1 MYQLN
6 ITFGPSFKFHS
17 NLSFKKSSLKKLLP
31 FYKDM
36 LICWCQSLSGSPEN
50 SSLMLY
56 QFLRFNKYIK
66 IEGTVMHFPKFSSKG
81 INFLS
86 QLLGN
91 GRIISWISL
100 KDRYELSKDMFF
112 QWAQLK
118 HAIPPRWK
126 KNFLITVTLKRTT
139 YAKIIMLSQELE
151 FFLLAAID
159 TTLRSFQYKIL
170 NNVLFL
176 NKKLCFLE

>member
-31 FYKDM
+31 FYRDM

-50 SSLMLY
+50 SSLILY
-56 QFLRFNKYIK
+56 QFLWFNKYIK
-66 IEGTVMHFPKFSSKG
+66 IEGTVIHFPQFSNKG

-86 QLLGN
+86 QLFGN
-91 GRIISWISL
+91 GRIISWINL

-126 KNFLITVTLKRTT
+126 KLFFDYSNIKENDICQNNHVITGARILPFRN
-139 YAKIIMLSQELE
+139 YWHYLA
-151 FFLLAAID
+151 FFSI
-159 TTLRSFQYKIL
+159 
-170 NNVLFL
+170 
-176 NKKLCFLE
+176 